1 MSHPP
6 GWSFPTVR
14 PRPSCAVSIGT
25 SPRRNPWCHSSKCA
39 ASKFGST
46 SKICYALE
54 RQSGFRPGLRFVIPV
69 PLESHPQL
77 PLAELSQLHVIDLTA
92 PGGIDDLAQ
101 VILDDWQTRQILR
114 GI

>member
-1 MSHPP
+1 
-6 GWSFPTVR
+6 
-14 PRPSCAVSIGT
+14 
-25 SPRRNPWCHSSKCA
+25 
-39 ASKFGST
+39 
-46 SKICYALE
+46 
-54 RQSGFRPGLRFVIPV
+54 VIPV